1 MTSSGDYCRW
11 LQVRGSQLYEKLQN
25 RRNSE
30 AWNQIQC
37 QSSMAQHPHCLTL
50 GSRSQQRVISSSC
63 SSWLGSS
70 SVIPSSF
77 RGFNSTR
84 THLRKRP
91 IFVSFFCR
99 FADSKQENII
109 TGSTQDHCL
118 SFQMHLENCIHF
130 FPITDRPFFVHL

>member
-1 MTSSGDYCRW
+1 MTSSGDYSRW
-11 LQVRGSQLYEKLQN
+11 LQVRGSRQYEKLQN

-30 AWNQIQC
+30 AWNQIQS
-37 QSSMAQHPHCLTL
+37 QSSTAQHPHCSTL

-84 THLRKRP
+84 THLWKRP

-99 FADSKQENII
+99 FQ
-109 TGSTQDHCL
+109 TGEHYHWKYIGSLPKFSNAFRELH
-118 SFQMHLENCIHF
+118 
-130 FPITDRPFFVHL
+130 PFLPHHR